1 MLLIVL
7 PVGAFESSALSNLW
21 TLNSDTAGSV
31 IRFLELVTFDFTN
44 SRLRHP
50 KLLIK
55 LTWILVDSVRVIWIS
70 KFSYHIDCAFLAFIF
85 WIKSLGFT
93 ILVMCVILIMC
104 CNSRL
109 HPRSRWVIV
118 QNAYTLRRHFEQAK
132 AVPKTCHT
140 VLWLYGTFLISYLF
154 PSAFFPAAYL
164 IPLTAATDFHTF
176 PSFDN
181 VLLNVI
187 HKIPETQI
195 FSFF

>member
-1 MLLIVL
+1 M
-7 PVGAFESSALSNLW
+7 SSEFQNLMDQNLSFRWLGHQRLVFLW
-21 TLNSDTAGSV
+21 TWTRIS
-31 IRFLELVTFDFTN
+31 FMLV
-44 SRLRHP
+44 
-50 KLLIK
+50 
-55 LTWILVDSVRVIWIS
+55 ILVGFWRWLVLTQAQS
-70 KFSYHIDCAFLAFIF
+70 KHIDCAFLAFIF

-93 ILVMCVILIMC
+93 ILVMCVILIIC
-104 CNSRL
+104 CNSRP

-176 PSFDN
+176 PGFDN